1 MRRRSGRWRI
11 CRHWIQ
17 GWSVGFSGWFN
28 TSNAKISV
36 FDYLHPILV
45 AICDVL
51 NGFQNR
57 MQAINNDLINSCKKT
72 CYSIC
77 GRHDRFCYLSPIV
90 PSEHPVSI
98 TSGLLEHYISFKDV
112 LYTTWGLLCHLP
124 FLFKMH
130 HTFPYVQFFSILKH
144 HVQRKII
151 LTILC
156 NNDVIAFYWHPDYVH
171 HSLQDSENIYG
182 ELFQLVSQD
191 LATLFKKTYQLQKV
205 ST

>member
-1 MRRRSGRWRI
+1 MRR
-11 CRHWIQ
+11 HQ
-17 GWSVGFSGWFN
+17 
-28 TSNAKISV
+28 
-36 FDYLHPILV
+36 
-45 AICDVL
+45 DVRGEL
-51 NGFQNR
+51 YPFIP
-57 MQAINNDLINSCKKT
+57 AHK
-72 CYSIC
+72 
-77 GRHDRFCYLSPIV
+77 V
-90 PSEHPVSI
+90 
-98 TSGLLEHYISFKDV
+98 LLSFKHV

-130 HTFPYVQFFSILKH
+130 HTFPCVQFYSILKH

-156 NNDVIAFYWHPDYVH
+156 NNNVIAFYWHPDYVH

-205 ST
+205 STEVTVTSLSKTLGAIWNSMYLHVACFLVTYAAHSRHLFLFISLLITPVKWPRI